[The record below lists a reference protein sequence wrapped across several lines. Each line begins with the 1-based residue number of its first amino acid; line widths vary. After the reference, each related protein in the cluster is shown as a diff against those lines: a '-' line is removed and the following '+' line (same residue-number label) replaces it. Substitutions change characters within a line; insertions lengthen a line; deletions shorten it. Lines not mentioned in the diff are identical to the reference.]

1 MIKLSDPLP
10 WDLPHHRYC
19 VLGVPRSGT
28 QLTESLLNYSIG
40 KKFNGVVP
48 LEDFFSFN
56 SAYFF
61 NIDID
66 ENNKLS
72 FEMMTDS
79 SGKMTSNRNVEMLPA
94 IGQDWIEKIQRA
106 DPTQPMTCR
115 VFLDDRLTFLSVTAS
130 LELLKKLDFKF
141 VYVNRNFEHKILSTY
156 FSKKTMIFR
165 SGKNSAVL
173 TVDIPELKTI
183 ILGRYLME
191 EHNKRVM
198 TNIVG
203 SHIVVEYDELTSMAA
218 HLDEDEKKLAYGVF
232 NEKQLPLDPY
242 DQIVNADEVREV
254 FETFYPNVVNLSSQ
268 LLGANR

>member
-10 WDLPHHRYC
+10 WNLSHHRYC

-40 KKFNGVVP
+40 KKFDGGVP

-61 NIDID
+61 NIEID

-79 SGKMTSNRNVEMLPA
+79 NGKMSSSRNVEMLPA

-106 DPTQPMTCR
+106 DPAQPMTCR

-165 SGKNSAVL
+165 SGKNSNSL
-173 TVDIPELKTI
+173 SVDIPELKSMI
-183 ILGRYLME
+183 IGRYLLE
-191 EHNKRVM
+191 EHNKKIM

-218 HLDEDEKKLAYGVF
+218 HLDESEKKLAYGVF

-254 FETFYPNVVNLSSQ
+254 FTTFYPNLVNLSTQ

>member
-1 MIKLSDPLP
+1 
-10 WDLPHHRYC
+10 
-19 VLGVPRSGT
+19 
-28 QLTESLLNYSIG
+28 
-40 KKFNGVVP
+40 
-48 LEDFFSFN
+48 
-56 SAYFF
+56 
-61 NIDID
+61 
-66 ENNKLS
+66 
-72 FEMMTDS
+72 
-79 SGKMTSNRNVEMLPA
+79 
-94 IGQDWIEKIQRA
+94 
-106 DPTQPMTCR
+106 
-115 VFLDDRLTFLSVTAS
+115 
-130 LELLKKLDFKF
+130 
-141 VYVNRNFEHKILSTY
+141 
-156 FSKKTMIFR
+156 MIFR

-173 TVDIPELKTI
+173 TVDIPELKTM

>member
-1 MIKLSDPLP
+1 MLKLTDPLP

-19 VLGVPRSGT
+19 VVGVPRSGT
-28 QLTESLLNYSIG
+28 QLTEALLNYSIS
-40 KKFNGVVP
+40 KKFADSVP
-48 LEDFFSFN
+48 LEDFLTYQ

-66 ENNKLS
+66 DNNKLS
-72 FEMMTDS
+72 FSMTTDS
-79 SGKMTSNRNVEMLPA
+79 NGKMKTDRTVEMLPA

-106 DPTQPMTCR
+106 DRTQPMTCR
-115 VFLDDRLTFLSVTAS
+115 VFLDDRLTFLSVAAS

-173 TVDIPELKTI
+173 TVDIPELKTM